1 MRFSEFFKFL
11 LNIHCSNRT
20 VIIVTRHIYNFYAGP
35 ATLPLPAL
43 KKAQNELLDFQG
55 TGMSLM
61 EISHRSK
68 EYAKMH
74 AEASWLV
81 KELMDL
87 PDDYKIMWL
96 QGGASSQFYMVP
108 LNLQQNGKAMEYVNT
123 GVWSKKAINEGKFY
137 GDVKVVASSEDESF
151 SHIPKD
157 IQFSDNAAFA
167 HITGNNTIYGTE
179 YQEWPKVPSNVPLAC
194 DMSSH
199 IMDKVIDPKKFG
211 VIYAGAQKNM
221 GPAGV
226 TLVIV
231 REDLLNRVPEN
242 TPTMQ
247 KWKTHA
253 EKDSL
258 FNTGPC
264 WAIYMCKLSL
274 EHLKSLGGTPAI
286 EKINRR
292 KAKILYDVIDN
303 SGGFYKGHAKPDSR
317 SLMNITFNLPTPEL
331 EEKCIAEALSKG
343 MVGLKGHRS
352 VGGMRAS
359 IYNAMPIEGVQTLVD
374 FMKEFQENNQ

>member
-1 MRFSEFFKFL
+1 M
-11 LNIHCSNRT
+11 
-20 VIIVTRHIYNFYAGP
+20 VIIMTKRVYNFYAGP
-35 ATLPLPAL
+35 ATLPIQIL
-43 KKAQNELLDFQG
+43 KKAQEELLDFQG

-74 AEASWLV
+74 SEASELV
-81 KELMDL
+81 RELMDI
-87 PDDYKIMWL
+87 PKNYRIMWL

-108 LNLQQNGKAMEYVNT
+108 LNLQQKGKPMEYVNT

-137 GDVKVVASSEDESF
+137 GDVKVVASSEDENF
-151 SHIPKD
+151 SYIPKD
-157 IQFSDNAAFA
+157 IQFSDNTSFA

-179 YQEWPKVPSNVPLAC
+179 YHKWPTVPSNVPLIC

-199 IMDKVIDPKKFG
+199 IMDKVTDIKKFG
-211 VIYAGAQKNM
+211 VIYAGAQKNI
-221 GPAGV
+221 GPSGV

-231 REDLLNRVPEN
+231 RKDLLDRVPEN

-247 KWKTHA
+247 KWKTQA

-258 FNTGPC
+258 FNTAPC

-274 EHLKSLGGTPAI
+274 RYLKSLGGVPAI
-286 EKINRR
+286 EKINRK
-292 KAKILYDVIDN
+292 KAKILYDIIDN
-303 SGGFYKGHAKPDSR
+303 SGGFYRGHSKPDSR
-317 SLMNITFNLPTPEL
+317 SLMNITFNLPTPDL
-331 EEKCIAEALSKG
+331 EAKCIAEGLKRG

-359 IYNAMPIEGVQTLVD
+359 IYNAMPIEGVQSLAG
-374 FMKEFQENNQ
+374 FLKQFQEDNQ

>member
-1 MRFSEFFKFL
+1 MTKR
-11 LNIHCSNRT
+11 
-20 VIIVTRHIYNFYAGP
+20 VYNFYAGP
-35 ATLPLPAL
+35 ATLPLSAL
-43 KKAQNELLDFQG
+43 KKAQVELLDFKG

-68 EYAKMH
+68 EYAEVHKS
-74 AEASWLV
+74 ASELV
-81 KELMDL
+81 KELMKI

-96 QGGASSQFYMVP
+96 QGGASTQFYMIP
-108 LNLQQNGKAMEYVNT
+108 INLQQKDKPMEYVNT
-123 GVWSKKAINEGKFY
+123 GAWSKKAIKEGSFY
-137 GDVKVVASSEDESF
+137 GEVNVVASSEDENF
-151 SHIPKD
+151 SYIPKD
-157 IQFSDNAAFA
+157 IEFSDNASLA
-167 HITGNNTIYGTE
+167 HITGNNTIVGTE
-179 YQEWPKVPSNVPLAC
+179 YHSWPDTADEVPLTC

-211 VIYAGAQKNM
+211 VIYAGAQKNI

-231 REDLLNRVPEN
+231 REDLLERVPEN

-253 EKDSL
+253 AKDSL

-274 EHLKSLGGTPAI
+274 EHLKGLGGVPAI
-286 EKINRR
+286 EKINKD
-292 KAKILYDVIDN
+292 KAKLVYDVIDK
-303 SGGFYKGHAKPDSR
+303 SDSFYKGHAKSDSR
-317 SLMNITFNLPTPEL
+317 PLMNVTFNLSSPEL
-331 EEKCIAEALSKG
+331 EEKCVKEATAEDLI
-343 MVGLKGHRS
+343 GLKGHRS

-359 IYNAMPIEGVQTLVD
+359 IYNAMPVEGVEALAD
-374 FMKEFQENNQ
+374 FLRKFKENNQ

>member
-1 MRFSEFFKFL
+1 MTKR
-11 LNIHCSNRT
+11 
-20 VIIVTRHIYNFYAGP
+20 VYNFYAGP
-35 ATLPLPAL
+35 ATLPLQAL
-43 KKAQNELLDFQG
+43 KKAQKELLDFKG

-68 EYAKMH
+68 EYAETH
-74 AEASWLV
+74 AEASSLV
-81 KELMDL
+81 RELMGV
-87 PDDYKIMWL
+87 PDDYKILWL

-108 LNLQQNGKAMEYVNT
+108 LNLQKKGKPMEYVNT
-123 GVWSKKAINEGKFY
+123 GAWSKKAIKEGKFY
-137 GDVKVVASSEDESF
+137 GDVNVIASSEDKTF
-151 SHIPKD
+151 SYIPKD
-157 IQFSDNAAFA
+157 IEFSNNAAFA

-179 YQEWPKVPSNVPLAC
+179 YQEWPKVPNNVPLAC
-194 DMSSH
+194 DMSSN
-199 IMDKVIDPKKFG
+199 IMDRVIDTKKFG
-211 VIYAGAQKNM
+211 VIYAGAQKNI

-231 REDLLNRVPEN
+231 REDLLERVPEN

-274 EHLKSLGGTPAI
+274 EHLKGLGGISAI
-286 EKINRR
+286 EKINRK
-292 KAKILYDVIDN
+292 KAKILYDTIDK
-303 SGGFYKGHAKPDSR
+303 SGGFYKGHAKIDSR
-317 SLMNITFNLPTPEL
+317 SLMNVTFNLSTPEL
-331 EEKCIAEALSKG
+331 EAKCVAEGLAKG
-343 MVGLKGHRS
+343 LVGLKGHRS
-352 VGGMRAS
+352 IGGMRAS
-359 IYNAMPIEGVQTLVD
+359 IYNAMPIGGVQILAD